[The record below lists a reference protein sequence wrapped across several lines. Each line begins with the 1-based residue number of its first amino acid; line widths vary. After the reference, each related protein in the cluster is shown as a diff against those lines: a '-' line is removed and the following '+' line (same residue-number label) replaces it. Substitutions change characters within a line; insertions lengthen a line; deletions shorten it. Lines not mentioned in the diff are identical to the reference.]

1 MPVVSSCGICK
12 YRFTYVD
19 CPVKC
24 DGCSQFV
31 HGKCSKLSIEEMK
44 CLSSKNRILK
54 FFCILCEPDSSR
66 SVDIGWL
73 NVQRSVNI
81 LNVKNYIFRPL

>member
-1 MPVVSSCGICK
+1 MDKNPKMPVVSSCSVCK

-19 CPVKC
+19 CLVKC
-24 DGCSQFV
+24 DGCSKFV

-54 FFCILCEPDSSR
+54 FFCVLCEPDSNR
-66 SVDIGWL
+66 SVEIERF
-73 NVQRSVNI
+73 NVQQSVNI
-81 LNVKNYIFRPL
+81 INV